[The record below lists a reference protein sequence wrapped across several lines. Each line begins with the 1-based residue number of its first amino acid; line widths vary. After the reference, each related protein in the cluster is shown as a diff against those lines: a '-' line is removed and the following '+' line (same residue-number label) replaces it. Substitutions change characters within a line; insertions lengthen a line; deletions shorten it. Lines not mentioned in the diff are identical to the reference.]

1 MKQFQP
7 YHHTAVVL
15 VLLIYVAVRLWG
27 LTGTCLWFDEIFSVH
42 AAEHAWNE
50 LYPFVAL
57 DLIHPPLF
65 YILLK
70 LWIAAGGE
78 GLLWLRLLPA
88 VFSIVAIVPFV
99 LLCSEL
105 SIKFWPRILA
115 LFLLATN
122 GCLIKYAQEVRMYS
136 LLMCLSLFSLWLFV
150 RFFRTGRGVVPLI
163 SVNLLVVYTHY
174 FGWLIVLAEVVAV
187 LMIQRARWRQ
197 IAVMTGILI
206 LGFLPWVF
214 VVWQPAVSGSLLGQ
228 NIGWMVRPD
237 GHEIAQFLLDLV
249 EPFYQQPTTADAASD
264 YRVSVPL
271 LLIFV
276 IALIVYLSK
285 LKAKSADENETLRLL
300 AIFAGVPVAAA
311 FFASWLLPY
320 SIWGTR
326 HLIMVFPIMAI
337 LAASAITA
345 MRIRW
350 LRIAFLTFV
359 ILLTAYAFVLQTRGH
374 GVVSVWCGF
383 EALGENVLAK
393 SPNGPV
399 YVFED
404 LAAYHLWFA
413 FRNNPDLKMRQR
425 VVKLEGI
432 PGIAEDKAFFLPRG
446 LDDEYVRR
454 ESRLPLDGQI
464 WIVYRAPTFDLTKPP
479 MATFLERGFEVE
491 RSEVVDS
498 GESKEFAVFLRKR
511 DQK

>member
-1 MKQFQP
+1 
-7 YHHTAVVL
+7 
-15 VLLIYVAVRLWG
+15 
-27 LTGTCLWFDEIFSVH
+27 
-42 AAEHAWNE
+42 
-50 LYPFVAL
+50 
-57 DLIHPPLF
+57 
-65 YILLK
+65 
-70 LWIAAGGE
+70 
-78 GLLWLRLLPA
+78 
-88 VFSIVAIVPFV
+88 
-99 LLCSEL
+99 
-105 SIKFWPRILA
+105 
-115 LFLLATN
+115 
-122 GCLIKYAQEVRMYS
+122 
-136 LLMCLSLFSLWLFV
+136 
-150 RFFRTGRGVVPLI
+150 
-163 SVNLLVVYTHY
+163 
-174 FGWLIVLAEVVAV
+174 
-187 LMIQRARWRQ
+187 
-197 IAVMTGILI
+197 
-206 LGFLPWVF
+206 
-214 VVWQPAVSGSLLGQ
+214 
-228 NIGWMVRPD
+228 
-237 GHEIAQFLLDLV
+237 LLDLV

-271 LLIFV
+271 LLIFA

-285 LKAKSADENETLRLL
+285 LKDKPEEKKEIVRLL
-300 AIFAGVPVAAA
+300 ALFAGIPIAAA
-311 FFASWLLPY
+311 FLSSWLLPY

-326 HLIMVFPIMAI
+326 HLIVVFPIVAI

-359 ILLTAYAFVLQTRGH
+359 ILLTAYAFVLQTRRH

-383 EALGENVLAK
+383 EALGKNVLAK
-393 SPNGPV
+393 SQNGPM

-479 MATFLERGFEVE
+479 IATFLERGFEVE
-491 RSEVVDS
+491 GSEVVDS